1 MFKVL
6 TADNKLVNSTG
17 KFLQHIRKQDDSTG
31 LLQLTSTR
39 EGLLVVV
46 GGGNDPDLRNM
57 GNCVCPPSIPSGLFY
72 CFPVLRV
79 VEEWMV

>member
-6 TADNKLVNSTG
+6 TADSKLVNSTG
-17 KFLQHIRKQDDSTG
+17 KFLQHIQKQDDSTN
-31 LLQLTSTR
+31 LQLKSTG

-57 GNCVCPPSIPSGLFY
+57 GNCVCPPSILSG
-72 CFPVLRV
+72 
-79 VEEWMV
+79 